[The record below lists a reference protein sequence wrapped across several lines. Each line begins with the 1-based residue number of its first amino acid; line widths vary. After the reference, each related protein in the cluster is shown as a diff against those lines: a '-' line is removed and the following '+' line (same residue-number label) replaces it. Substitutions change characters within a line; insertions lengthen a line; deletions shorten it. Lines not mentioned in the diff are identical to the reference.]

1 MEKRIVCFGEL
12 LLRLGAPGHERLL
25 QSPRLDVHPGGAEAN
40 VAVTLARLGH
50 AVAMVSV
57 VPDNPLGAA
66 LVGELRR
73 HAVDVTAIRTGP
85 GRQGLYF
92 VAHGALQ
99 RPSEAFYD
107 RAHSA
112 FAQAGADGYD
122 WPALLDGAAIV
133 HLSGVTPALGPATAQ
148 AAIAAARTARAAGVR
163 VSFDG
168 NYRAKLWAAWDG
180 DPGAILRQLLD
191 QADIAFADHRDIDI
205 VLGEEEQPPDMPP
218 EERFR
223 AAAQRAFA
231 AFPALQ
237 RIATTLRIQ
246 HSVDHHSLSA
256 MMATRGGDVHRA
268 PGYELVP
275 IVDRIGTGD
284 AFAAGVLHGLA
295 TAMDDA
301 VALHFGLASACL
313 KHSEPGD
320 FSHAGRDEI
329 QALMAGRGFDV
340 RR

>member
-1 MEKRIVCFGEL
+1 MEKKIVCFGEL
-12 LLRLGAPGHERLL
+12 LWRLGAPGHERLL
-25 QSPRLDVHPGGAEAN
+25 QRPRLDVHPGGAEAN
-40 VAVTLARLGH
+40 VAVALARLGH

-57 VPDNPLGAA
+57 VADNPLGAA
-66 LVGELRR
+66 LAGELRR
-73 HAVDVTAIRTGP
+73 HGVDASAVRTGP

-112 FAQAGADGYD
+112 FAQADAAGYD

-133 HLSGVTPALGPATAQ
+133 HLSGVTPALGHAPAE
-148 AAIAAARTARAAGVR
+148 AAIAAARAARAADVR

-168 NYRAKLWAAWDG
+168 NYRAKLWAARSG
-180 DPGAILRQLLD
+180 DPGATLRQLLEH
-191 QADIAFADHRDIDI
+191 ADIAFADHRDIDS
-205 VLGEEEQPPDMPP
+205 VLGEEEQAPGMPR

-223 AAAQRAFA
+223 AAARRAFA

-237 RIATTLRIQ
+237 RIATTLRVQ
-246 HSVDHHSLSA
+246 HSVDHHCLSA
-256 MMATRGGDVHRA
+256 LMATRGGDVHRA
-268 PGYELVP
+268 PDYALLP

-295 TAMDDA
+295 TAMDDPT
-301 VALHFGLASACL
+301 ALHCGLASACL